1 MSDIDLIGKLEQKVG
16 RAFPHKLEG
25 ERCVELELGADDHAY
40 YGLIRRHSDST
51 KEEIMTLVGRLTGL
65 RKLNLRRNKLF
76 RLPDNFSDLRE
87 LEHLNLGSNYLGGV
101 PEQIRGFSK
110 LKYLHLG
117 NNDITELPVWIGDFA
132 QLDYLTLHKN
142 LKLKSVDALAAQTSL
157 RTLNIYFLNLGGLPK
172 FIYGLKN
179 LVTLNLW
186 NINDLS
192 DDVSKL
198 MNLEFFSLCG
208 TPGMRTLPDG
218 FTRLKKLRMT
228 RVFQNNLEQ
237 LPANIGDLENLEQIS
252 LYQNKLSALPDS
264 MARLKKL
271 TKLNLGW
278 NCFETLPV
286 WINQMTSLQWLA
298 VFENPLRSDVAFTL
312 PPVTH
317 VARVWPFTTL
327 PTPS

>member
-1 MSDIDLIGKLEQKVG
+1 MSDLDLLKKLERKVG
-16 RAFPHKLEG
+16 SAFPHQLEG
-25 ERCVELELGADDHAY
+25 ERCVELELGADDHPY
-40 YGLIRRHSDST
+40 YGLIRRHTPSE
-51 KEEIMTLVGRLTGL
+51 KQEIVTLIGRLTGL
-65 RKLNLRRNKLF
+65 RRLNLRRNKLGQ
-76 RLPDNFSDLRE
+76 LPDNFRNLRE
-87 LEHLNLGSNYLGGV
+87 LEQLNLGSNYLGDV

-117 NNDITELPVWIGDFA
+117 NDDITDLPAWFGDFA
-132 QLDYLTLHKN
+132 QLEYLTLHKN
-142 LKLKSVDALAAQTSL
+142 LKLKSVEVLAAQTSL
-157 RTLNIYFLNLGGLPK
+157 RTLNIYFLNLGRLPK
-172 FIYGLKN
+172 FIYELKN

-192 DDVSKL
+192 DDVGRL
-198 MNLEFFSLCG
+198 ANLEFFSLCG

-228 RVFQNNLEQ
+228 RLFQNNLEQ

-264 MARLKKL
+264 MTRLKKL

-286 WINQMTSLQWLA
+286 WIHQMTSLQWLA
-298 VFENPLRSDVAFTL
+298 VFENPLRSDVTITL
-312 PPVTH
+312 PPATH
-317 VARVWPFTTL
+317 VARAWPFTTL
-327 PTPS
+327 HN